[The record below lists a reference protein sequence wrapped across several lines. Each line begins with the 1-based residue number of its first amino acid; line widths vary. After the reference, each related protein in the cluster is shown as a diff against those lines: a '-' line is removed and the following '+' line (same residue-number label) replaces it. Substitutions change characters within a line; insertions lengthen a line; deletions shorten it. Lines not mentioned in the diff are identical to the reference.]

1 MKERKDIRP
10 TSVTMKGILIKDAL
24 VSSGIRT
31 GPSSNVIVRKIGN
44 PICQKLSNK
53 VDRGLVPCLGAIE
66 DMAVFGNIHF
76 HKFACNTH

>member
-1 MKERKDIRP
+1 MSICQSTKTVHCAGVVRVKERKDIRP

-44 PICQKLSNK
+44 PICQKFSNMVHK
-53 VDRGLVPCLGAIE
+53 GGFPCLGAI
-66 DMAVFGNIHF
+66 
-76 HKFACNTH
+76 